1 MIRIDKENINY
12 ILMKLCGEIVYLT
25 ITVIYLILLNNFNH
39 VLLSKFDNDYYI
51 NILFYNNYE
60 TIIYFFIAFVLFVIG
75 ACLIVRRYR
84 KIKYEDLEFEE
95 IMLNLIA
102 MFVLLILIILIIVF
116 INNPILR
123 AVLIGGFILYAYS
136 SN

>member
-39 VLLSKFDNDYYI
+39 VLLSKFDNDDYI

-95 IMLNLIA
+95 IML
-102 MFVLLILIILIIVF
+102 LLILIIVF

>member
-1 MIRIDKENINY
+1 MMI
-12 ILMKLCGEIVYLT
+12 T
-25 ITVIYLILLNNFNH
+25 LI
-39 VLLSKFDNDYYI
+39 
-51 NILFYNNYE
+51 FYNNYE